1 MFDNYGTYTHIGDN
15 VAGDKIVNQGASQ
28 EDWKSLMVCVKESG
42 VSKEDIDALLSV
54 LQDINAS
61 QNDLTTEFAK
71 MTSDWEAS
79 RKTRAVKKLQDGVT
93 LTNGMVTLGKTAIG
107 IATKNPVLA
116 LPDILNMAKDM
127 VQ

>member
-1 MFDNYGTYTHIGDN
+1 MFDNYGTYNHIGDN

-28 EDWKSLMVCVKESG
+28 EEWKSLMACVKESG

-79 RKTRAVKKLQDGVT
+79 RKTGAVKKLQDGVT

>member
-1 MFDNYGTYTHIGDN
+1 MFDNYGTYNHIGDN

-28 EDWKSLMVCVKESG
+28 EDWKYLMACVKESG

-79 RKTRAVKKLQDGVT
+79 RKTGAVKKLQDGVT

>member
-1 MFDNYGTYTHIGDN
+1 MFDNYGTYNHIGDN

-28 EDWKSLMVCVKESG
+28 EDWKSLMACVKESG
-42 VSKEDIDALLSV
+42 VSKEDINALLSV

-71 MTSDWEAS
+71 MTVDWEVS
-79 RKTRAVKKLQDGVT
+79 RKTGMLKKLNDRVT

-107 IATKNPVLA
+107 IVMKNPTLA
-116 LPDILNMAKDM
+116 LPGVIEMAKDM
-127 VQ
+127 VE

>member
-1 MFDNYGTYTHIGDN
+1 MFDNYGTYNHIGDN
-15 VAGDKIVNQGASQ
+15 VAGDKVVNQGASQ
-28 EDWKSLMVCVKESG
+28 EDWKSLLACVKESG
-42 VSKEDIDALLSV
+42 VSKEDVDALLSV

-79 RKTRAVKKLQDGVT
+79 RKTGAVKKLQDGVT

>member
-1 MFDNYGTYTHIGDN
+1 MFDNYGTYNHIGDN
-15 VAGDKIVNQGASQ
+15 FTGDKIVNQDVSQ
-28 EDWKSLMVCVKESG
+28 ADWKSLMACVKESR
-42 VSKEDIDALLSV
+42 VSKEDIDDLIRV

-71 MTSDWEAS
+71 MASDWEAS
-79 RKTRAVKKLQDGVT
+79 KKTGAVKKLQDGVT

-107 IATKNPVLA
+107 IATKNPVLE

-127 VQ
+127 LQ

>member
-1 MFDNYGTYTHIGDN
+1 MQSGLDSSCRTKRKMH
-15 VAGDKIVNQGASQ
+15 AGQPESP
-28 EDWKSLMVCVKESG
+28 VKESG
-42 VSKEDIDALLSV
+42 VSKEDIDALLSI
-54 LQDINAS
+54 LQDINIS

-71 MTSDWEAS
+71 MASDWEAS
-79 RKTRAVKKLQDGVT
+79 RKTGAVKKLQDGVT

>member
-1 MFDNYGTYTHIGDN
+1 MFDNYGTYNHIGDN
-15 VAGDKIVNQGASQ
+15 VAGDKIVNQGLSQ
-28 EDWKSLMVCVKESG
+28 DDWKALMNCVHDGG
-42 VSKEDIDALLSV
+42 VTKEDVNALINV
-54 LQDINAS
+54 LEDINAS

-79 RKTRAVKKLQDGVT
+79 RKTGGFKKLKDGVS

-107 IATKNPVLA
+107 IATKNPALA
-116 LPDILNMAKDM
+116 LSGVLNIAKDM

>member
-1 MFDNYGTYTHIGDN
+1 MFDNYGTYNHIGDN
-15 VAGDKIVNQGASQ
+15 VAGDKIVNHGASQ
-28 EDWKSLMVCVKESG
+28 EDWKSLMACVHDNG
-42 VSKEDIDALLSV
+42 VTKEDINALIKV
-54 LQDINAS
+54 LQDINIS

-79 RKTRAVKKLQDGVT
+79 RKTGAVKKLQDGVT

-107 IATKNPVLA
+107 FAMKNPVLA
-116 LPDILNMAKDM
+116 LPDILNMARDM

>member
-1 MFDNYGTYTHIGDN
+1 MFDNHGTYNHIGDN
-15 VAGDKIVNQGASQ
+15 VAGDKIVNHGASQ
-28 EDWKSLMVCVKESG
+28 EDWRSLMACVQKNG
-42 VSKEDIDALLSV
+42 VTKEDINALISV
-54 LQDINAS
+54 LQDINVS

-79 RKTRAVKKLQDGVT
+79 RKTGAVKKLQDRVT
-93 LTNGMVTLGKTAIG
+93 LTNGMITLGKTAVG
-107 IATKNPVLA
+107 IATNNPFLA

>member
-1 MFDNYGTYTHIGDN
+1 MFDNYGTYNHIGDN
-15 VAGDKIVNQGASQ
+15 VAGDKIVNHGASQ
-28 EDWKSLMVCVKESG
+28 EDWKSLMACVQENG
-42 VSKEDIDALLSV
+42 ITKEDINALINV

-71 MTSDWEAS
+71 MSSDWETS
-79 RKTRAVKKLQDGVT
+79 RKTGTVKKLQDGVT
-93 LTNGMVTLGKTAIG
+93 LTNGMITLGKTAVG

>member
-1 MFDNYGTYTHIGDN
+1 MFDNYGTYNQIGDN

-28 EDWKSLMVCVKESG
+28 EDWKSLMACVKESG
-42 VSKEDIDALLSV
+42 VSKADIDTLISV

-79 RKTRAVKKLQDGVT
+79 RKTGAVKKLQDGVT